1 MYGIYQDIRFAL
13 RMLRRNRGFTM
24 ATVLTLAL
32 GIGANSAGFALFD
45 EIILKPLPVKN
56 PEGLALLT
64 RTGGR
69 SPGGW
74 FSYSTFTGLSD
85 FDNLFSGCNAFST
98 VDNLTLSVDGRDE
111 QLVGGGQLVSGDYY
125 NVLGVNP
132 AVGRLIATDDD
143 KTAADQPVA
152 VISYGLWTR
161 RFNRD
166 PSVTGKVIQLNGSQF
181 TIVGVTAP
189 DFYGLMLGASPE
201 ITVPFSMHAKVSSP
215 AATDQGK
222 IAVQVITRLQPG
234 VTREVASAILNASWQ
249 ETGRLKPLGLDERT
263 ELVDGSRGIA
273 AWRDQFSEQLK
284 MLMVVVWFVL
294 LLTCAN
300 VASLLL
306 SRTVDRQKEIAV
318 RLALGAGSLRL
329 IRQLLTEGLVLASL
343 GGALGLL
350 VANWSSQILL
360 ALTTRGKGQQTVSI
374 SLSPRMFAY
383 TGLISLL
390 ALLLF
395 GIAPVLLARRFDLA
409 STLKGLTVHRS
420 RLGVNRILVTVQIAA
435 SFVLL
440 TGTLLLLQSV
450 RNLTMSDTGFSNKNL
465 LLVRI
470 DSRATGYKG
479 EQVVSLFGRLKE
491 RLEALPGVQSVSMSA
506 AGLHSGQSV
515 RASISVPGFVGS
527 SDDQKWVNEN
537 SVGPGYFQTVG
548 VHLLMGREIGPEDHE
563 SGPRVAVVNEAMTR
577 RYFPE
582 QNPIG
587 KQFGYGK
594 GAPVE
599 IVGVVNDARYGG
611 LREVPAPMIYLPYLQ
626 AKTNWTELQVRTAV
640 DPSSLAFAVR
650 QEVMAVEKNLPV
662 LELKTLAERVDASIA
677 AERLSLGLLLF
688 FGLMAL
694 LLACAGIYGLASRSV
709 LQRTRD
715 IGIRIALGAAP
726 GSIFRLALRETV
738 VIALAGIAL
747 GVPAALLSARLISS
761 MLFGVGRAD
770 PAAMT
775 LATLVIVAVAA
786 FAGLGP
792 ATRAT
797 RVDPAAT
804 LSSE

>member
-1 MYGIYQDIRFAL
+1 MYGIYQDVRYAL
-13 RMLRRNRGFTM
+13 RMLRRNRWFTI

-45 EIILKPLPVKN
+45 EIILKPLPVTN
-56 PEGLALLT
+56 PEGLVLLT

-69 SPGGW
+69 SPGAW
-74 FSYSTFTGLSD
+74 FSYSTFKGLCD
-85 FDNLFSGCNAFST
+85 FRNLFSGCNAFST
-98 VDNLTLSVDGRDE
+98 IGNLTLTVDGRDE
-111 QLVGGGQLVSGDYY
+111 QLAGGGQLVSGDYY
-125 NVLGVNP
+125 NALGVNP
-132 AVGRLIATDDD
+132 AAGRLITTDDD
-143 KTAADQPVA
+143 KAAADQPVA

-166 PSVTGKVIQLNGSQF
+166 LSVAGKVIQLNGNQF
-181 TIVGVTAP
+181 TIVGVPAP

-215 AATDQGK
+215 ASTDPGK

-234 VTREVASAILNASWQ
+234 VTREVASARLNASWQ
-249 ETGRLKPLGLDERT
+249 ETGQLNPLGQDERI
-263 ELVDGSRGIA
+263 ELVDGSRGILL
-273 AWRDQFSEQLK
+273 WRNQFSEQLRI
-284 MLMVVVWFVL
+284 LMVVVWCVL

-318 RLALGAGSLRL
+318 RLALGAGRLRL
-329 IRQLLTEGLVLASL
+329 IRQLLTEGLVLAL
-343 GGALGLL
+343 FGGALGVL
-350 VANWSSQILL
+350 VAHWSSQILL

-383 TGLISLL
+383 TSLISLL

-395 GIAPVLLARRFDLA
+395 GIAPALLARRFDLA
-409 STLKGLTVHRS
+409 STLKGFTVHHS
-420 RLGVNRILVTVQIAA
+420 RLGINRILVTVQIAA

-470 DSRATGYKG
+470 DSRALGYKA

-491 RLEALPGVQSVSMSA
+491 RIEALPGVQSASMSA

-537 SVGPGYFQTVG
+537 SVGPGYFETVG
-548 VHLLMGREIGPEDHE
+548 VHLLLGRETGPEDLE
-563 SGPRVAVVNEAMTR
+563 TGPRVAVVNEAMTR

-599 IVGVVNDARYGG
+599 IVGVVNDAKYGS

-626 AKTNWTELQVRTAV
+626 AKTYWTELQVRTTV

-650 QEVMAVEKNLPV
+650 QELTAVEKSLPV
-662 LELKTLAERVDASIA
+662 LELTTLAERVDASIA
-677 AERLSLGLLLF
+677 PERLTLGLLLF
-688 FGLMAL
+688 FGLMTL

-709 LQRTRD
+709 LQRTRE

-726 GSIFRLALRETV
+726 GNIFRLALRETV
-738 VIALAGIAL
+738 LIALAGIAL
-747 GVPAALLSARLISS
+747 GVPVALLSARLISS

-775 LATLVIVAVAA
+775 LATLVMVAVAA

-792 ATRAT
+792 ARRAT